1 MANISNI
8 TNSIFDSIMPVFGQE
23 RVNIPVYNR
32 SQRIFICDEYE
43 SASGNRYYKGIHFS
57 NRLAI
62 IENTGLYH
70 SFTFIDG
77 IEVYVFNGKERVLIG
92 KKNYDKAYYDAE
104 MIKRDAE
111 NMVMD
116 YMESQSKLTNA
127 MISKEVIEKTAKDFV
142 NEAYVDLLDEDRNIA
157 TILPLLESTNNNI
170 K

>member
-1 MANISNI
+1 
-8 TNSIFDSIMPVFGQE
+8 
-23 RVNIPVYNR
+23 
-32 SQRIFICDEYE
+32 
-43 SASGNRYYKGIHFS
+43 
-57 NRLAI
+57 
-62 IENTGLYH
+62 
-70 SFTFIDG
+70 
-77 IEVYVFNGKERVLIG
+77 
-92 KKNYDKAYYDAE
+92 

-157 TILPLLESTNNNI
+157 TILPLLESTNNNT